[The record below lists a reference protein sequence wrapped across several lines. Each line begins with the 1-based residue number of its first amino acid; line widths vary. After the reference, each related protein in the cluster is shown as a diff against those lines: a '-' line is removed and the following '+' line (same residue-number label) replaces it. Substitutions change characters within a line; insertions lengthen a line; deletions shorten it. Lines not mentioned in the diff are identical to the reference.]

1 MTLTNVVFPEFCR
14 PTSVSSISSFQ
25 KRLLNHSMILLKK
38 PNILYSFP
46 FSLAFSAPPARIVE
60 CSSHSF
66 EHAHHLGVIMLDMLR
81 SCRKS
86 YVFLLLV
93 CLFLS
98 LVLFYSFSPTKYGI
112 SQNLRR
118 ENSSLVSFGD
128 KLKDSIFTILAPSTP
143 PPLPAFDEKVS
154 V

>member
-46 FSLAFSAPPARIVE
+46 FSAPPARIVE

-66 EHAHHLGVIMLDMLR
+66 DHAHHLGVIILDMLR

-93 CLFLS
+93 CLFLF
-98 LVLFYSFSPTKYGI
+98 LVLFYSFSPTEHGI

-118 ENSSLVSFGD
+118 ENSSLVSFGN

-143 PPLPAFDEKVS
+143 PPPLPAFDEKVS